1 MDRLILNAQDTITN
15 VFLEEEME
23 DVKAELKSLGNISGD
38 FRSTA
43 RVRVAIS
50 SCVDCPDSSEWT

>member
-23 DVKAELKSLGNISGD
+23 DVKAELKSLGNTSSD

-43 RVRVAIS
+43 RVSVTMS
-50 SCVDCPDSSEWT
+50 LCVDRADSSEWT